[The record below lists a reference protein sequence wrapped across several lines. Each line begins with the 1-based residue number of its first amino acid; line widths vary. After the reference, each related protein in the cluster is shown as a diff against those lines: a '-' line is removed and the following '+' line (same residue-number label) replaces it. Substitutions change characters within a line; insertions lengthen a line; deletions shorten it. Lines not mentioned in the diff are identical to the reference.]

1 MLIVK
6 PKTEHEIT
14 EYPDL
19 IAEQIQQLLD
29 RRDELE
35 AEIQELED
43 AGIARAAFRSCRN
56 PHYREDKYLYLIYPT
71 QPDGSRKREYIGNKP
86 EAVQEALARVERF
99 KVHATKSRELRDLE
113 STLRSAGYELSQ
125 ILERLRRNHPLA
137 PAQDW

>member
-1 MLIVK
+1 MFNMES
-6 PKTEHEIT
+6 EHKIT

-19 IAEQIQQLLD
+19 IAEQIRALLHK
-29 RRDELE
+29 RDALKV
-35 AEIQELED
+35 EIQELED
-43 AGIARAAFRSCRN
+43 AGIAGAN